1 MGFYGGSTERF
12 TSKMDMAKGGDKG
25 REGGKDREE
34 MLRRGQREK
43 VGGRKGGGCTGERK

>member
-25 REGGKDREE
+25 REGERIGKR
-34 MLRRGQREK
+34 
-43 VGGRKGGGCTGERK
+43 C